1 MINTS
6 KINEVIHRITI
17 NYNPESII
25 LFGSYACG
33 NPNIDSDLDL
43 LIVKQTE
50 LPRHQRTSEV
60 RKYLYG
66 MMIPMDL
73 LVYTPNEFEDEK
85 NQKYSFLNSI
95 ISNSKVLYE
104 RKD

>member
-1 MINTS
+1 MIDTI
-6 KINEVIHRITI
+6 KINEVIHKITI
-17 NYNPESII
+17 NYNPDSIF
-25 LFGSYACG
+25 LFGSYAYG

-50 LPRHQRTSEV
+50 LPRHQRSSEV

-73 LVYTPNEFEDEK
+73 LVYTPNEFENEK
-85 NQKYSFLNSI
+85 KQKYSFLNTI
-95 ISNSKVLYE
+95 ISNSKILYE